1 MFKRILALVGL
12 SLSLGQ
18 TAVVAEHQEE
28 TIDIGSRL
36 ELFVD
41 DFLVEEMSGV
51 ELLLHSP
58 QSAGKVLNFD
68 KPWEGNTGFY
78 VNSLKDDDR
87 YRMYYRGSN
96 YPDYVQASLLEPG
109 EKVGVH
115 HPFTISYAESKDGI
129 HWERP
134 DLGIYEF
141 EGSRANSIV

>member
-68 KPWEGNTGFY
+68 KPWEGNTASMSTASRTTIDTACIIGEAIILTTSRRPCWSRERRWESTIPSLSPTPKARMESTGSALILEST
-78 VNSLKDDDR
+78 NSREQHRLD
-87 YRMYYRGSN
+87 
-96 YPDYVQASLLEPG
+96 
-109 EKVGVH
+109 
-115 HPFTISYAESKDGI
+115 
-129 HWERP
+129 
-134 DLGIYEF
+134 
-141 EGSRANSIV
+141 